1 MTLSFYL
8 FDIITSTAFIILLP
22 FVDVEK
28 KMPEISA
35 ELLRRK
41 REAVLAKGE
50 EWIEPEELD
59 RLEAERD
66 EREYEE
72 NRIKDLKARCEKKG
86 LDFEAENAKYLAAKA
101 KKEQK
106 KAAKLA
112 KKHGGSK

>member
-8 FDIITSTAFIILLP
+8 FDIILSTAFIILLP

-28 KMPEISA
+28 KCPKFPPK
-35 ELLRRK
+35 LLRRK

-72 NRIKDLKARCEKKG
+72 NRIKDLKALCEKKG
-86 LDFEAENAKYLAAKA
+86 LDFEAEKCQISRRKG
-101 KKEQK
+101 KERTEKGGEVRQK
-106 KAAKLA
+106 T
-112 KKHGGSK
+112 

>member
-1 MTLSFYL
+1 
-8 FDIITSTAFIILLP
+8 
-22 FVDVEK
+22 
-28 KMPEISA
+28 MPEISA

-72 NRIKDLKARCEKKG
+72 NRIKDLKALCEKKG
-86 LDFEAENAKYLAAKA
+86 LNFEAENAKYLAAKA

-112 KKHGGSK
+112 KKHGESK